1 MNRESSFASGEQRPA
16 LPRTVLLRFLLLVI
30 LVVGG
35 FLILTRTPIADHLTR
50 EQLLTTL
57 GELRSAWWSP
67 LMLIGLF
74 AVVSPLGAPVSPLVV
89 AAGAV
94 FGTALGTL
102 YNTAGLFVGAGTS
115 YLMARFLGRD
125 FVAHFAGSRLRRAE
139 RVLHRQG
146 FWPLV
151 QVRFMPLPFS
161 VVNYGAALAGIPIL
175 RFLAASLIGLAPAT
189 LMHTFFVA
197 TLLRTP
203 KEKQLP
209 VLALYL
215 ATWAGL
221 AAVSGFSSARGWWR
235 RRQRYRNL
243 LEQRRSAGRD
253 QRR

>member
-1 MNRESSFASGEQRPA
+1 
-16 LPRTVLLRFLLLVI
+16 VLLRFVLLI
-30 LVVGG
+30 ALVVGG
-35 FLILTRTPIADHLTR
+35 FLILTRTPLAEHLTR

-67 LMLIGLF
+67 LLLIGLF
-74 AVVSPLGAPVSPLVV
+74 ALVAPLGAPVSPLVV
-89 AAGAV
+89 TGGAV
-94 FGTALGTL
+94 FGTLLGSL

-115 YLMARFLGRD
+115 YMMARFLGRD

-151 QVRFMPLPFS
+151 QVRFMPLPFA
-161 VVNYGAALAGIPIL
+161 VVNFGAALAGIPLL

-197 TLLRTP
+197 TLLATP
-203 KEKQLP
+203 KERQLP
-209 VLALYL
+209 VLGLYL
-215 ATWAGL
+215 TTWILLATI
-221 AAVSGFSSARGWWR
+221 SGFSSARRWWR

-243 LEQRRSAGRD
+243 LEERRAAGRD
-253 QRR
+253 RG